1 MVVTVSKTMAND
13 LDSDSDLSS
22 ADEINDSDDV
32 SKENKESGS
41 ENDDETLIKNE
52 GWADSL
58 AKILSSNKPK
68 NKKTLVLSRA
78 KKHSEIIKK
87 AKEEK
92 PSFEVVGESVAE
104 TKPDISTVDSNEAEQ
119 PPAKKK
125 RHEKSSARIKPN
137 ILEKDRERLLSKIAT
152 KGVVQL
158 FNAVRNQQKTF
169 EKELRNEVSE
179 TRKEKVFKKFDKRSF
194 LDSLMGQSKSIIV
207 DENASGIKDEL
218 KSEDQPKWNVLRDDF
233 MMGAKMKD
241 WDKEVVE
248 E

>member
-1 MVVTVSKTMAND
+1 MVVTVSKTMASD

-22 ADEINDSDDV
+22 ADEINHSDDV
-32 SKENKESGS
+32 SEENKESGS
-41 ENDDETLIKNE
+41 ENNDETLIKNE

-104 TKPDISTVDSNEAEQ
+104 TKPDISTVDSNEAVQ

-125 RHEKSSARIKPN
+125 A
-137 ILEKDRERLLSKIAT
+137 
-152 KGVVQL
+152 
-158 FNAVRNQQKTF
+158 
-169 EKELRNEVSE
+169 
-179 TRKEKVFKKFDKRSF
+179 
-194 LDSLMGQSKSIIV
+194 
-207 DENASGIKDEL
+207 
-218 KSEDQPKWNVLRDDF
+218 
-233 MMGAKMKD
+233 
-241 WDKEVVE
+241 
-248 E
+248 